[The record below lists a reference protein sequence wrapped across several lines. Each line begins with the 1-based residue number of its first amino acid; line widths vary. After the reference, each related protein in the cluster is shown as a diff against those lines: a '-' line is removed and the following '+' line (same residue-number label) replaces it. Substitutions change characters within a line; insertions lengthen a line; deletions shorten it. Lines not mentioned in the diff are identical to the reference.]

1 MAHFNLSLSNPVYH
15 VLQLEEGAEEMENL
29 ALQTNKWI
37 DDTAKICGEVAVD
50 CSDTA
55 GTVEQ
60 ASKAAIA
67 LRREHGLLES
77 ITDKLTAE
85 IENVAHATEEAK
97 ELSDAAREKLQAS
110 HSTIE
115 NSMAGFAD
123 MIGLINRLGNH
134 IAGFA
139 AAMEQ
144 VKRAS
149 QAIDNI
155 ARTTNML
162 ALNAAIEA
170 QKAGEAGQTFA
181 VVAAEVKKLAL
192 DSRTAAIEITGTV
205 NSLAAEAEKL
215 AVEIGTGIEGSG
227 EAQARF
233 ANMEDLLGGL
243 TRIVGQVDD
252 RTSEIALNTAAINQ
266 GLAESRSV
274 RSAVAQANDQMHESL
289 QLAHSELSE
298 LELRANAMFDKIVHS
313 GMSKDDSAFV
323 ELALEKSREVS
334 ALTEAAIEAGELT
347 LHELFDE
354 NLVLIPGS
362 NPPRYTSRLTAWADS
377 NWRPFYDRTKSLRP
391 EILTVV
397 CTSRLGFLPTHL
409 SEFSRAPTGDLAH
422 DTRYCRNGRLFN
434 EESIDLIAKASEQDY
449 MMAVYRHTGASSQG
463 GNRDSAVVRNVYVPL
478 RFNGRRWGDLEIA
491 YIL

>member
-1 MAHFNLSLSNPVYH
+1 
-15 VLQLEEGAEEMENL
+15 MENL
-29 ALQTNKWI
+29 ALQANKWI

-55 GTVEQ
+55 GTLQQ
-60 ASKAAIA
+60 AAKAAEA
-67 LRREHGLLES
+67 LQREHNLLES
-77 ITDKLTAE
+77 ITDKLSAE

-97 ELSDAAREKLQAS
+97 ELSDAAREKLEAS

-115 NSMAGFAD
+115 SSMAGFAD

-139 AAMEQ
+139 TAMEQ

-192 DSRTAAIEITGTV
+192 DSRTAAVEITGTV

-227 EAQARF
+227 EAQAKF
-233 ANMEDLLGGL
+233 ANMEDLIGGL
-243 TRIVGQVDD
+243 TKIVGQVDD
-252 RTSEIALNTAAINQ
+252 RRSEIAENTAAINQ
-266 GLAESRSV
+266 GLTESRNV
-274 RSAVAQANDQMHESL
+274 RAAVAHANDQMHDRL
-289 QLAHSELSE
+289 QVAHKELSE
-298 LELRANAMFDKIVHS
+298 LELCANTMFDKIVHS

-323 ELALEKSREVS
+323 ELALEKNREVV

-347 LHELFDE
+347 LEDLFDE
-354 NLVLIPGS
+354 NLILIPGS
-362 NPPRYTSRLTAWADS
+362 NPPRYTCRMTSWADQK
-377 NWRPFYDRTKSLRP
+377 WRPFFDRTKTLRP

-397 CTSRLGFLPTHL
+397 CTSRHGFLPTHL
-409 SEFSRAPTGDLAH
+409 TEFSRAPTGDLAH
-422 DTRYCRNGRLFN
+422 DTRYCRNGRIFN
-434 EESIDLIAKASEQDY
+434 DEGIDLIAKASEQDY

-478 RFNGRRWGDLEIA
+478 RINGRRWGDLEIA

>member
-1 MAHFNLSLSNPVYH
+1 
-15 VLQLEEGAEEMENL
+15 MENL

-60 ASKAAIA
+60 AAKAADE
-67 LRREHGLLES
+67 LRREHVVLEA

-97 ELSDAAREKLQAS
+97 ELSDAAREKLEES
-110 HSTIE
+110 HTSIE
-115 NSMAGFAD
+115 TSMAGFSE
-123 MIGLINRLGNH
+123 MVSLINRLGNH

-149 QAIDNI
+149 QSIDNI

-192 DSRTAAIEITGTV
+192 DSRTAAVEITGTV

-227 EAQARF
+227 KAQAQF
-233 ANMEDLLGGL
+233 ANMEILLGGL
-243 TRIVGQVDD
+243 STIVGQVDD
-252 RTSEIALNTAAINQ
+252 RTSEIASNTAAINQ
-266 GLAESRSV
+266 GLAESRNV
-274 RSAVAQANDQMHESL
+274 RLAVAQANDVMHDRL
-289 QLAHSELSE
+289 QLAHKELSE
-298 LELRANAMFDKIVHS
+298 LELRANTMFDKIVHS
-313 GMSKDDSAFV
+313 GMSKDDSEFV
-323 ELALEKSREVS
+323 DLALLKNREVVE
-334 ALTEAAIEAGELT
+334 LTEAAIDSGELT
-347 LHELFDE
+347 LDELFDD
-354 NLVLIPGS
+354 NLVRIPLAS
-362 NPPRYTSRLTAWADS
+362 AL
-377 NWRPFYDRTKSLRP
+377 
-391 EILTVV
+391 VV
-397 CTSRLGFLPTHL
+397 
-409 SEFSRAPTGDLAH
+409 
-422 DTRYCRNGRLFN
+422 
-434 EESIDLIAKASEQDY
+434 
-449 MMAVYRHTGASSQG
+449 
-463 GNRDSAVVRNVYVPL
+463 
-478 RFNGRRWGDLEIA
+478 
-491 YIL
+491 